1 MDIKEYKELVM
12 SELLV
17 AATSNITDVTSEF
30 INHVTD
36 QLIDA
41 EEFEDFT
48 EAYFETIGKSRKR
61 IQIDGFSFDEVDK
74 TCILFITDFTNS
86 NELRTITNTE
96 IDKLYSRVEA
106 FVVNSLNGYIAE
118 NCEES
123 SEAYGFSREISE
135 RIDEIIKFRFYILTD
150 KVLSDRV
157 KSISKK
163 DIYKKPVEL
172 AIWDMSRLY
181 NLAKSKMQK
190 ESIEID
196 ITQYIQDGLPS
207 ILAVDCE
214 KEQYQSYLTA
224 IPGNV
229 LAELYIKYGSR
240 LLEGNV
246 RSFLSIRGKVN
257 KQIRSTILNQPE
269 MFFAYNNGIA
279 ATATKAEYEV
289 TERGLVI
296 KALKDLQIING
307 GQTTASIANA
317 VLQDKADVSNII
329 VPMKLSIVENT
340 KAEEIIP
347 RISRC
352 ANSQNKVDEADFF
365 SNHPYH
371 IRMEEYSRKVFAP
384 AVNGNMYQT
393 IWFYERARGQHTQ
406 EQMKLTKAERN
417 KYLLKNPK
425 NQVIKKVDL
434 AKYISTYEGYPHV
447 VSRGAQTSMRE
458 FAGRIDKQWSASD
471 SFFNE
476 YYYKKTIALVILFK
490 QTEKIVSN
498 QEWYKAIKSYRANI
512 VTYTLAI
519 IFNYI
524 KREFKDYTLDF
535 KKIWNEQN
543 IYYTLEKQIEVLSK
557 EVFDFITRED
567 RLTLNVTEWCKK
579 DVCWQ
584 RAQKEQWTF
593 NNDFLA
599 TLVIKEVEKQEI
611 RAKSK
616 ERKVDNDL
624 SIELKVVNIGANYWG
639 ELLDWGIK
647 KNILTPMEQ
656 SVLRIA
662 ATIDK
667 TGKIPTTKQC
677 NLLLKIKDKA
687 YDEGYSA

>member
-1 MDIKEYKELVM
+1 MDIKEYKDLVM
-12 SELLV
+12 SEILI
-17 AATSNITDVTSEF
+17 ASTSNTSDVTSEF
-30 INHVTD
+30 IYHVTE
-36 QLIDA
+36 QLIAA

-48 EAYFETIGKSRKR
+48 ESYFEMVGKGRKKV
-61 IQIDGFSFDEVDK
+61 QIDGFTFDEVDK

-86 NELRTITNTE
+86 DDLVTITNSE
-96 IDKLYSRVEA
+96 IEKLYLKVEN
-106 FVVNSLNGYIAE
+106 FVINSLNGYIKE

-123 SEAYGFSREISE
+123 NEAYGFSREIQE

-150 KVLSDRV
+150 KVLSNRV
-157 KSISKK
+157 KSVTKRDISG
-163 DIYKKPVEL
+163 KPVEL

-190 ESIEID
+190 ESVEIN
-196 ITQYIQDGLPS
+196 IAQYIDGGLPS
-207 ILAVDCE
+207 ILAVDCK
-214 KEQYQSYLTA
+214 KEQYKSYLTA

-229 LAELYIKYGSR
+229 LAKLYIKYGSR

-246 RSFLSIRGKVN
+246 RSFLSVRGKVN
-257 KQIRSTILNQPE
+257 KQIRTTILNQPE

-279 ATATKAEYEV
+279 ATATEAEYEV

-296 KALKDLQIING
+296 KSLKDLQIING

-317 VLQDKADVSNII
+317 VLQDKADVSNIMI
-329 VPMKLSIVENT
+329 PMKLSIVDNN

-347 RISRC
+347 IISRC

-371 IRMEEYSRKVFAP
+371 IRLEEYSRKVFAP
-384 AVNGNMYQT
+384 AVNGNIHQT

-434 AKYISTYEGYPHV
+434 AKYLNTYDGYPHI
-447 VSRGAQTSMRE
+447 VSRGAQTSMRD
-458 FAGRIDKQWSASD
+458 FAGRIDKQWSISD

-476 YYYKKTIALVILFK
+476 YYYKKTISLAILFK

-498 QEWYKAIKSYRANI
+498 QEWYKKIKSYRANI
-512 VTYTLAI
+512 VTYTLAVL
-519 IFNYI
+519 FNYI
-524 KREFKDYTLDF
+524 RIELKDYTLDF
-535 KKIWNEQN
+535 KKIWNEQS
-543 IYYTLEKQIEVLSK
+543 IYPALERQIEVLSK
-557 EVFDFITRED
+557 EIFDFITRDD

-579 DVCWQ
+579 EVCWQ
-584 RAQKEQWTF
+584 RAQKESWTF
-593 NNDFLA
+593 NNEFLG
-599 TLVIKEVEKQEI
+599 TLVGREIEKEEI

-624 SIELKVVNIGANYWG
+624 SIELQVVNMGANYWG
-639 ELLDWGIK
+639 KLLDWGIK
-647 KNILTPMEQ
+647 KNILTSMEQ
-656 SVLRIA
+656 TILKMA
-662 ATIDK
+662 AAIDK
-667 TGKIPTTKQC
+667 TGKIPTTRQC
-677 NLLLKIKDKA
+677 TLLLRIKDKA
-687 YDEGYSA
+687 YDEGYSD

>member
-12 SELLV
+12 SEILV
-17 AATSNITDVTSEF
+17 AATSNISDVTSEF
-30 INHVTD
+30 IYHVTE
-36 QLIDA
+36 QLIVA

-48 EAYFETIGKSRKR
+48 EAYFENTGKNRRK
-61 IQIDGFSFDEVDK
+61 IQIDGFTFDEVDK

-86 NELRTITNTE
+86 NELSTISNYE
-96 IDKLYSRVEA
+96 IEKLYSKVEA
-106 FVVNSLNGYIAE
+106 FVINSLNGYIKE

-123 SEAYGFSREISE
+123 SEAYGLSRDIQE

-157 KSISKK
+157 KAFTEK
-163 DIYKKPVEL
+163 DISGKPVEL

-196 ITQYIQDGLPS
+196 IDQYIDGGLPS
-207 ILAVDCE
+207 ILAVDCK

-246 RSFLSIRGKVN
+246 RSFLSVRGKVN

-279 ATATKAEYEV
+279 ATATEVEYEV
-289 TERGLVI
+289 TEKGLSI
-296 KALKDLQIING
+296 KSLRDLQIING

-317 VLQDKADVSNII
+317 VLQDKADVSNIMI
-329 VPMKLSIVENT
+329 PMKLSIVDNS

-347 RISRC
+347 IISRC

-384 AVNGNMYQT
+384 AVNGNIHQT

-434 AKYISTYEGYPHV
+434 AKYISTYEGYPHI

-458 FAGRIDKQWSASD
+458 FATTIDKQWRTSD

-476 YYYKKTIALVILFK
+476 YYYKKTIALTILFK

-498 QEWYKAIKSYRANI
+498 QNWYKEIKSYRANI

-519 IFNYI
+519 MFNYI
-524 KREFKDYTLDF
+524 KREIKGYTLDF
-535 KKIWNEQN
+535 KKIWNEQS
-543 IYYTLEKQIEVLSK
+543 IYIALQRQIEVLSK

-579 DVCWQ
+579 EICWQ
-584 RAQKEQWTF
+584 RAQKENWTF
-593 NNDFLA
+593 TNEFLN
-599 TLVIKEVEKQEI
+599 TLVVEEIEKQEI
-611 RAKSK
+611 RANIK
-616 ERKVDNDL
+616 ERKIDNDI
-624 SIELKVVNIGANYWG
+624 SIELQVVNIGSNYWR
-639 ELLDWGIK
+639 ELLKWGIK

-656 SVLRIA
+656 TVLKIA

-667 TGKIPTTKQC
+667 TGKIPTTRQC

-687 YDEGYSA
+687 YDEGYTA